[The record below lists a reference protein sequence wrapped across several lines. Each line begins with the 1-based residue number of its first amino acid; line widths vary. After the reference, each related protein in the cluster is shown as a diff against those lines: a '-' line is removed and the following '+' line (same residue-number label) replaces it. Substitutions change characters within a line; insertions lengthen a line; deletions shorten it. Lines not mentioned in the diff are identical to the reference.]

1 MTKST
6 QPATAYERFKAR
18 ASDAK
23 RQISA
28 KGREIGELP
37 PVQKPKR
44 RKKCARE
51 FRLFCESYLAESFP
65 LAWSPDHLTAIAK
78 IEAAVL
84 RGELFAFAMPRGS
97 GKALA
102 LDTPLPTP
110 SGWTTMG
117 DVMPGDELYDES
129 GAVCRV
135 TFATEVMNDRECY
148 LVTFDDGEAI
158 TCCGDHLWT
167 VNDRFSRKN
176 PLTLRTAD
184 MADRVVLSTKRGWK
198 EVRYTIPVAMP
209 LSGKD
214 SSFFVNPYILGVW
227 LGDGH
232 TAANRVTIGD
242 CDAEEML
249 RLISC
254 HEKIGRCSRSAVA
267 NAASYTIGKGMRFR
281 TEARL
286 NLARNVLQC
295 SAMGWTSSQI
305 ESHLK
310 CSSTDISNTRFRKSG
325 QALAT
330 ADVSLKCRLNWLGVI
345 GNKHIPREYLRASE
359 QSRMELLRGLMD
371 TDGSIDKKGRFAE
384 YVTKLPRLRDDVM
397 ELVASLGYKCRYRTK
412 VIDGTPYYRVTFSPT
427 DGRIVFALP
436 RKAARQRTTC
446 KSRISRTRRI
456 VSIEK
461 VDSVPVRCIQVDS
474 PNSLYLCGKSMIPT
488 HNTTL
493 CEAACLWAMLYG
505 HRQFIVLVGADQTI
519 ASSMADSLKAQI
531 ENNDTLLED
540 FPEAC
545 YPVRALDR
553 IAQRAK
559 GQTYQGR
566 PTEMDWAADQITL
579 PFIKGS
585 PSAGACVRVAGITGR
600 IRGLKHTRPDG
611 KTIRPS
617 LVLIDDCQTDESAA
631 SPSQCQTRERILSGA
646 ILGLAGP
653 GSKIAGL
660 CTITVIR
667 PDDLADRLLDRA
679 RHPAWQG
686 ERTKLVY
693 EWPTAEDLWLEY
705 GELRRSGQRNGN
717 GTDEANAFYAERQ
730 AEMDAGSRV
739 AWPER
744 KNDDE
749 LSAIQHAWNLRI
761 DRGEAAFW
769 AEYQNQPIA
778 EDVASDKLDKRSLA
792 ARATTLEKGIVPAS
806 HHQLTAFIDVQDRV
820 LFWLVASWSEQFGG
834 HVVQYG
840 VYPDQGVSFFEAGS
854 AKRTLAK
861 AAGGAGFEASL
872 TAGLDKVTQMLLSK
886 DWKREDGTAM
896 RVSQMMIDANWGK
909 STQTV
914 RTFVKRS
921 AFATQLLPSHGR
933 GIGASSPGLCDRGK
947 ARGDRIGLNWRIGQ
961 VNGQRSVTYDTN
973 YWKSFVA
980 ARLRL
985 ASGDPEAIM
994 FCNGQHDLLFEHLTN
1009 EYPVR
1014 TESSRGRVV
1023 DEWKL
1028 SGTRFENHWWD
1039 CLVGSAVAASIAGV
1053 NPVATEGGT
1062 RNRKKVAIPTN
1073 PSGKKVITVK
1083 RL

>member
-1 MTKST
+1 MPKPKQTES
-6 QPATAYERFKAR
+6 AAYEREKQRVSAAR
-18 ASDAK
+18 RSV
-23 RQISA
+23 SA
-28 KGREIGELP
+28 KGREIGDLP
-37 PVQKPKR
+37 PVKDAKR
-44 RKKCARE
+44 RASCARD
-51 FRLFCESYLAESFP
+51 FRLFCETYLAESFP

-97 GKALA
+97 GK
-102 LDTPLPTP
+102 
-110 SGWTTMG
+110 
-117 DVMPGDELYDES
+117 
-129 GAVCRV
+129 
-135 TFATEVMNDRECY
+135 
-148 LVTFDDGEAI
+148 
-158 TCCGDHLWT
+158 
-167 VNDRFSRKN
+167 
-176 PLTLRTAD
+176 
-184 MADRVVLSTKRGWK
+184 
-198 EVRYTIPVAMP
+198 
-209 LSGKD
+209 
-214 SSFFVNPYILGVW
+214 
-227 LGDGH
+227 
-232 TAANRVTIGD
+232 
-242 CDAEEML
+242 
-249 RLISC
+249 
-254 HEKIGRCSRSAVA
+254 
-267 NAASYTIGKGMRFR
+267 
-281 TEARL
+281 
-286 NLARNVLQC
+286 
-295 SAMGWTSSQI
+295 
-305 ESHLK
+305 
-310 CSSTDISNTRFRKSG
+310 
-325 QALAT
+325 
-330 ADVSLKCRLNWLGVI
+330 
-345 GNKHIPREYLRASE
+345 
-359 QSRMELLRGLMD
+359 
-371 TDGSIDKKGRFAE
+371 
-384 YVTKLPRLRDDVM
+384 
-397 ELVASLGYKCRYRTK
+397 
-412 VIDGTPYYRVTFSPT
+412 
-427 DGRIVFALP
+427 
-436 RKAARQRTTC
+436 
-446 KSRISRTRRI
+446 
-456 VSIEK
+456 
-461 VDSVPVRCIQVDS
+461 
-474 PNSLYLCGKSMIPT
+474 
-488 HNTTL
+488 TTL

-505 HRQFIVLVGADQTI
+505 HRPFIVLVGADQTI
-519 ASSMADSLKAQI
+519 ASAMADSLKAQI

-545 YPVRALDR
+545 YPVRCLDR

-559 GQTYQGR
+559 GQTYQGK
-566 PTEMDWAADQITL
+566 PTEIDWAADQVTL

-617 LVLIDDCQTDESAA
+617 LVLIDDPQTDESAS

-653 GSKIAGL
+653 GAKIAGL

-693 EWPTAEDLWLEY
+693 EWPAAEDLWLEY
-705 GELRRSGQRNGN
+705 GELRRSGQRNGT
-717 GTDEANAFYAERQ
+717 GTAEADAFYAARQ
-730 AEMDAGSRV
+730 AEMDAGARV

-744 KNDDE
+744 RNEDE

-778 EDVASDKLDKRSLA
+778 EDVASDKLDKRGLA
-792 ARATTLEKGIVPAS
+792 LRATPLAKGIVPAN
-806 HHQLTAFIDVQDRV
+806 HHQLTAFVDVQDRV

-861 AAGGAGFEASL
+861 AANGAGFEASL

-896 RVSQMMIDANWGK
+896 RVGQVLIDANWGK

-921 AFATQLLPSHGR
+921 PHASLLLPSHGR
-933 GIGASSPGLCDRGK
+933 GIGASSPALTDKGK

-994 FCNGQHDLLFEHLTN
+994 FCAGEHDLLFEHLTN

-1039 CLVGSAVAASIAGV
+1039 CLVGAACAASIAGV
-1053 NPVATEGGT
+1053 QPVATESGG
-1062 RNRKKVAIPTN
+1062 RQRRKVAL
-1073 PSGKKVITVK
+1073 PSGQDGRKVITVR
-1083 RL
+1083 RLGA